1 MIFLNF
7 GSDDAEGGLDE
18 GWEVFKTKSSS
29 VNLKSLVILEVLCL
43 VVNHPRRLL
52 IFLLSARLTKQRKWR
67 NLCSR
72 FWRWV
77 TLRRLTRCR
86 WKKLVEEW
94 WLEQT
99 VEEQQIADAEVGEVD
114 GWSKVEKFVEFE
126 DVEFQARMEVLDKAE
141 VHAESAVF
149 SSFSLTEP

>member
-1 MIFLNF
+1 
-7 GSDDAEGGLDE
+7 
-18 GWEVFKTKSSS
+18 
-29 VNLKSLVILEVLCL
+29 
-43 VVNHPRRLL
+43 
-52 IFLLSARLTKQRKWR
+52 
-67 NLCSR
+67 
-72 FWRWV
+72 
-77 TLRRLTRCR
+77 
-86 WKKLVEEW
+86 VEER

-141 VHAESAVF
+141 VHVESAVF